1 MEYISPLR
9 CGVVA
14 RWRIENKGIWRE
26 RRVNLRSETA
36 VVADLHELLEMAE
49 QHHRALGE
57 AGEFRDSLLQVLLTQ
72 FSAQVLRLWDIR
84 SSGQFSLCAEIG
96 QSEPRDPQLV
106 LRESRTNVVRQ
117 IADVQTISGRSA
129 QVYLSSAEIADGL
142 RIVFELRSSS
152 ESIRHQLLS
161 DLCEVFADLYRRR
174 LVAGVVQHADREQY
188 FRQLIELVHS
198 DLDENRIANT
208 LASDAAEFLKCR
220 RVAVA
225 RRITRNRWELLA
237 ATSVNDPDPRSD
249 AVRYLCR
256 LVQDAATAETDSA
269 ADQPVAIQD
278 VPAAEKQDA
287 TAAEKVL
294 VRPLSISQ
302 KWADADWAIVFE
314 QWDQLREPD
323 AQQYLQSLC
332 QHATTAFSNSQALKE
347 SSGWSSIRNR
357 LRAFREGRMLI
368 VVAVSGLLLLWCLL
382 RPAEL
387 RIEVPGQLVPVERR
401 YLFAPDQG
409 IITALQVQDGSEVQ
423 AGDMLCTLRNDD
435 LELQLERLRGE
446 MASARARLAALE
458 SLRGDR
464 SLSQSSLVSGEQAEL
479 TEKTRSLELQIEFL
493 KKRLSRLTLFAPIS
507 GHVHGERIREALLGR
522 PVARGQYLFEIA
534 NTQGAWE
541 LELRVSELDVRHV
554 KAAIS
559 ESPDPLL
566 VTFALETSPERSMQ
580 TTLLHLNDSTDV
592 DERGQL
598 STRASAEFP
607 GDKASVVSSRAE
619 SLELRPGAGVIASVH
634 CGTRTAGF
642 VYFRKLIEFLQR
654 RL

>member
-1 MEYISPLR
+1 M
-9 CGVVA
+9 
-14 RWRIENKGIWRE
+14 
-26 RRVNLRSETA
+26 NLRSETA
-36 VVADLHELLEMAE
+36 AVADLHELLEMAE

-57 AGEFRDSLLQVLLTQ
+57 AGEFRDSLLQVLRLPL
-72 FSAQVLRLWDIR
+72 SADVLRLWDVR
-84 SSGQFSLCAEIG
+84 SSGQLSLCAEVG
-96 QSEPRDPQLV
+96 HSQQRNPQLV
-106 LRESRTNVVRQ
+106 VRESGTSVVRQ
-117 IADVQTISGRSA
+117 IPDEQTVSDRAA
-129 QVYLSSAEIADGL
+129 QVYLSSAEISDGL
-142 RIVFELRSSS
+142 KIVFELRSSS
-152 ESIRHQLLS
+152 DSIRHQLLS

-174 LVAGVVQHADREQY
+174 LVAGVIQHAERERC
-188 FRQLIELVHS
+188 FRQLMELVHS

-225 RRITRNRWELLA
+225 RRLNRNRWELLA

-249 AVRYLCR
+249 AVRQLCR
-256 LVQDAATAETDSA
+256 LIEEAASAETVSASATSDQSEPIQGVTTAET
-269 ADQPVAIQD
+269 
-278 VPAAEKQDA
+278 
-287 TAAEKVL
+287 VL
-294 VRPLSISQ
+294 VRPLSVSQ

-314 QWDQLREPD
+314 EPDELRDPD
-323 AQQYLQSLC
+323 AQQYLHSLC
-332 QHATTAFSNSQALKE
+332 QHATTAFRNCHVLTE
-347 SSGWSSIRNR
+347 SSGWLSIRNR
-357 LRAFREGRMLI
+357 FKAFREGRLLVIMT
-368 VVAVSGLLLLWCLL
+368 VAGLLMAWFLL

-387 RIEVPGQLVPVERR
+387 RIEVPGQLVPIERR

-423 AGDMLCTLRNDD
+423 MGDVLCTLRNDD

-479 TEKTRSLELQIEFL
+479 TEKTRSLEQQIEFV
-493 KKRLSRLTLFAPIS
+493 KERLSRLTLTAPIA

-534 NTQGAWE
+534 NSQGAWE

-554 KAAIS
+554 KAAVN
-559 ESPDPLL
+559 ESTDPLQ
-566 VTFALETSPERSMQ
+566 VTFALETSPEQSMQ
-580 TTLLHLNDSTDV
+580 TTLLHLNNATDI

-598 STRASAEFP
+598 STRAVADFP
-607 GDKASVVSSRAE
+607 GVNKSAPPSNAE
-619 SLELRPGAGVIASVH
+619 SPELRPGAGVIAYVH
-634 CGTRTAGF
+634 CGSRTAGF